1 MVLPLPG
8 GGARGPRASL
18 TWLFYHI
25 QDGLSTGVFI
35 VLESDD
41 TVILILVGAIHCI
54 LAGVLWK
61 RGEHERMKK
70 ISQFLKDGVISEHH
84 SWNFCEIMQQK
95 TLHLTLG
102 KVPRFEVAVV
112 PGNCLQ
118 LTLTDVLCPSPPL
131 FGSYSFLRKEH
142 DIIVLH
148 NLIQS
153 LALPRTSCVTLGKLL
168 DLMNSSFFINKR
180 KMILSPHRDG

>member
-8 GGARGPRASL
+8 GRARGAWGSL

-35 VLESDD
+35 VLEYDD

-54 LAGVLWK
+54 LASVRWK
-61 RGEHERMKK
+61 RGEDERMRK
-70 ISQFLKDGVISEHH
+70 IGQFLEDGFISEPY

-95 TLHLTLG
+95 TLRLTLG
-102 KVPRFEVAVV
+102 KVPGFEMAVV

-118 LTLTDVLCPSPPL
+118 MTLSVYFVPHRPL
-131 FGSYSFLRKEH
+131 FGS
-142 DIIVLH
+142 
-148 NLIQS
+148 
-153 LALPRTSCVTLGKLL
+153 
-168 DLMNSSFFINKR
+168 
-180 KMILSPHRDG
+180 